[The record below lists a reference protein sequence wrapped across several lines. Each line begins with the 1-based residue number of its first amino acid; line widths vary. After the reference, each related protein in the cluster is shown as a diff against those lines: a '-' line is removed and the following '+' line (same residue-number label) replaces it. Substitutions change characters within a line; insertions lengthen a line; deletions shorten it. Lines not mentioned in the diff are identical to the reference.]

1 MPLLFWCQL
10 LKGWSGRWHY
20 ILPDFSLMPHKARWP
35 IPRAAASPSQRKGWK
50 FSHQSFPIATDSY
63 STCLLG
69 GSDLWKIEKKPTLGR
84 SQKLPGS
91 GSGKD
96 SNRKTKQWRKVVSKR
111 FPNLHPW
118 ISWCNPVANR
128 APLACMD
135 SRFSPKSCV
144 DSDVKASGPTGRLD
158 RARYALDV
166 IENWTLNDLSINPSG
181 LLWDP
186 VSPIHI

>member
-96 SNRKTKQWRKVVSKR
+96 SNRKTKQWPRWSANAFQIYIHGYPGAILWQIVPRLPAWTRGFLQSPAWTVMSK
-111 FPNLHPW
+111 
-118 ISWCNPVANR
+118 PV
-128 APLACMD
+128 
-135 SRFSPKSCV
+135 
-144 DSDVKASGPTGRLD
+144 
-158 RARYALDV
+158 
-166 IENWTLNDLSINPSG
+166 G
-181 LLWDP
+181 LQDD
-186 VSPIHI
+186 